1 MLCNTATSYIDL
13 LNYYTGEH
21 FTVNQLTEYDTTKVL
36 PKQYSKLAAGL
47 WNWPVLYKHV
57 QPLTDSQ
64 QYIKRLCDNTDI
76 EVYVISISHPDVMKS
91 KSDFIRREYPFIQNV
106 ILIDSN
112 NYKCKQLLNFD
123 CLVDDN
129 PTNLVGGLY
138 QKILLSYYWNKSFN
152 TSFNGIVRCNDWGE
166 IYNEIMR
173 ILKAKQGVLN
183 LVN

>member
-1 MLCNTATSYIDL
+1 LDWI
-13 LNYYTGEH
+13 NYYTGEH
-21 FTVNQLTEYDTTKVL
+21 FSVNQLTEYDTTKVL
-36 PKQYSKLAAGL
+36 PKQYRNLATDI
-47 WNWPVLYKHV
+47 WKWPILYKYI

-64 QYIKRLCDNTDI
+64 QYVKRLCDNINI

-91 KSDFIRREYPFIQNV
+91 KSDFIRREYPFIQNI

-129 PTNLVGGLY
+129 PNNLINGPY
-138 QKILLSYYWNKSFN
+138 HKILLSYYWNQSYN
-152 TSFNGIVRCNDWGE
+152 AAFNGMVRVHNWGE
-166 IYNEIMR
+166 IYNEVMR
-173 ILKAKQGVLN
+173 ILKAEQKVFE

>member
-152 TSFNGIVRCNDWGE
+152 TSFNGIVRCNDWND

-173 ILKAKQGVLN
+173 ILKAKQGVWD